1 MGDDCDDDDDDDDC
15 DDDDDD
21 DDDDDI
27 VDGHDDDD
35 CDDDDDDCGDDDDD
49 DHDDGDGDDDC
60 ADDYDDDCD
69 DDGDDDDYDDDMV
82 MMMMMTFYSTSAFP
96 CWDEPAVKATFSVT
110 IIIPAHLT
118 AISNM
123 PELSVIHL
131 PPTTSPSTAV
141 KDPSAKVI
149 ALKKVVFD
157 TSPKMSTYLL
167 AWAIGE
173 FDFVQGTT
181 KSGVSIR
188 VITPPGRGM
197 QGKFA
202 LDVGI
207 RSLEFYD
214 DFFKVCMCVYVCMYV

>member
-1 MGDDCDDDDDDDDC
+1 
-15 DDDDDD
+15 
-21 DDDDDI
+21 
-27 VDGHDDDD
+27 
-35 CDDDDDDCGDDDDD
+35 
-49 DHDDGDGDDDC
+49 
-60 ADDYDDDCD
+60 
-69 DDGDDDDYDDDMV
+69 
-82 MMMMMTFYSTSAFP
+82 MMMMMMMIFYSLSAFP

-131 PPTTSPSTAV
+131 PSSTTTAAT
-141 KDPSAKVI
+141 AKSI

-173 FDFVQGTT
+173 FDFVQGST

-188 VITPPGRGM
+188 VITPPGRGL

-214 DFFKVCMCVYVCMYV
+214 DFFKVPACLPVCGCGCVCCDVCMHAIDDDDDDDNDCA

>member
-1 MGDDCDDDDDDDDC
+1 MMMMM
-15 DDDDDD
+15 
-21 DDDDDI
+21 I
-27 VDGHDDDD
+27 V
-35 CDDDDDDCGDDDDD
+35 
-49 DHDDGDGDDDC
+49 
-60 ADDYDDDCD
+60 
-69 DDGDDDDYDDDMV
+69 V
-82 MMMMMTFYSTSAFP
+82 MMMMIFFSTSAFP

-131 PPTTSPSTAV
+131 PSTTTSSSTTAV

-149 ALKKVVFD
+149 PLKKVVFD

-214 DFFKVCMCVYVCMYV
+214 DFFKVCVCVSVYVCDCG

>member
-1 MGDDCDDDDDDDDC
+1 MKMRMGMMMMMMM
-15 DDDDDD
+15 
-21 DDDDDI
+21 I
-27 VDGHDDDD
+27 V
-35 CDDDDDDCGDDDDD
+35 
-49 DHDDGDGDDDC
+49 
-60 ADDYDDDCD
+60 
-69 DDGDDDDYDDDMV
+69 V
-82 MMMMMTFYSTSAFP
+82 MMMMIFFSTSAFP

-131 PPTTSPSTAV
+131 PSTTTSSSTTAV

-149 ALKKVVFD
+149 PLKKVVFD

-214 DFFKVCMCVYVCMYV
+214 DFFKVCVRECVCM